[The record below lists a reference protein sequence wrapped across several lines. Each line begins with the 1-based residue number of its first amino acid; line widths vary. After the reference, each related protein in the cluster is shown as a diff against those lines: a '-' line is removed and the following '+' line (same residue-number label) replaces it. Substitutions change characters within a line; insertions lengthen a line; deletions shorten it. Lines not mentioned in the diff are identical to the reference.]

1 MQWLSY
7 TYLFIRMKLNHVAYG
22 IPYEALMDDMNLDR
36 KRRELI
42 DTAAKA
48 LDKARMIR
56 YNIQTGDLNST
67 GNTQRNF
74 YKRITLE
81 LESRHQFIFYRF
93 GPYCQSL
100 LLEVRHHRD
109 FQ

>member
-56 YNIQTGDLNST
+56 YNVQTGDLNST
-67 GNTQRNF
+67 GNNTIHTILIHDKA
-74 YKRITLE
+74 YKADNKLFLQIWAE
-81 LESRHQFIFYRF
+81 LPVTFT
-93 GPYCQSL
+93 
-100 LLEVRHHRD
+100 
-109 FQ
+109 